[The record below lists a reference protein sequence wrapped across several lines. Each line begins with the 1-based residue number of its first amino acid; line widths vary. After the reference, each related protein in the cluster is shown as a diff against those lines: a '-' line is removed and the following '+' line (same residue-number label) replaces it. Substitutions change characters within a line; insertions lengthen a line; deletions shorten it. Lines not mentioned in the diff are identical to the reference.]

1 MSTAVEFFNGRK
13 AVIATKHGK
22 ETVMQPL
29 LHKQLGVDCFT
40 IPGFDTDHFGTFTGE
55 VERVLSPK
63 DTLRAKINAALDM
76 SPQDLGF
83 GSEGSFG
90 PHPHIPFI
98 PCDVEWVMMIDRK
111 HNLEI
116 VASHLTTETNFR
128 QESISNIKELNA
140 FLRKVNFP
148 SHGVILKQENNV
160 EIRKGINHWGNL
172 FQALQEL
179 RLGSNVLTIETDMRA
194 LFNPTRMQVI
204 GTTTQ
209 LLIDKFL
216 QQCPVC
222 LMPGFGEEQNIGGL
236 PCELCGTATDLVK
249 QRIVVCQHCQHQV
262 SYEVDKRASPMYCNQ
277 CNP

>member
-1 MSTAVEFFNGRK
+1 MKTSLEFFTGRK
-13 AVIATKHGK
+13 AVIATQHGK
-22 ETVMQPL
+22 EKAMQTL
-29 LHKQLGVDCFT
+29 LYQTLGLHSFT
-40 IPGFDTDHFGTFTGE
+40 LQEFDTDVFGTFTGE
-55 VERVLSPK
+55 IERRLSPA
-63 DTLRAKINAALDM
+63 DTLRAKITAALDLCGG
-76 SPQDLGF
+76 DLGV

-90 PHPHIPFI
+90 PHPHVPFI
-98 PCDVEWVMMIDRK
+98 PCDVEWVMIIDRK

-116 VASHLTTETNFR
+116 VASYLTTETNFR

-140 FLRKVNFP
+140 FLQKVNFP
-148 SHGVILKQENNV
+148 SHGVILKQENNF
-160 EIRKGINHWGNL
+160 EIRKGINHWGDL
-172 FQALQEL
+172 FQVLQEL

-209 LLIDKFL
+209 LLIDKIL

-222 LMPGFGEEQNIGGL
+222 LMPGFSEEQKIGGL
-236 PCELCGTATDLVK
+236 PCELCGMATDLVK